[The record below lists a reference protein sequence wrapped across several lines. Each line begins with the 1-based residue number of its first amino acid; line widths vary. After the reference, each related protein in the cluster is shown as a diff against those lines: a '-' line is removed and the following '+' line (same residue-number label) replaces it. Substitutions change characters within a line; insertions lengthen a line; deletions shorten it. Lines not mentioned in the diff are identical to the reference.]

1 MTGLLRVLTIVV
13 IVTTVACGR
22 TNPSVGGASPEP
34 PQTVMIEVVNQNFY
48 DVNVLAAYE
57 GDVQRRLGFV
67 QGFQTDTFTLPWRS
81 QQLVMI
87 SEFVG
92 GGGIVSNVLDV
103 NRGDFLEL
111 VILPDA
117 HRRR

>member
-1 MTGLLRVLTIVV
+1 M
-13 IVTTVACGR
+13 
-22 TNPSVGGASPEP
+22 GGASPELP
-34 PQTVMIEVVNQNFY
+34 RTVMVEVVNQNFY
-48 DVNVLAAYE
+48 DLNVLAAYQ

-67 QGFQTDTFTLPWRS
+67 AGFQTDTFTLPWRS

-92 GGGIVSNVLDV
+92 GGGTVSNVLDV
-103 NRGDFLEL
+103 DRGDFLQL
-111 VILPDA
+111 IILPDA